1 MKRLS
6 LVVLLVITTIWC
18 IPMFLLD
25 TPKKQCYNVS
35 VGSRTTSI
43 DYLVKDKRIANAIKK
58 TKYPYT
64 LAAIAKQETGGTFD
78 PNTVGDKG
86 KSFGLYQ
93 IQERHWGKFDK
104 SIEGQT
110 KKAEEIL
117 DELVK
122 EHGYNKAVE
131 RYNGSGKQARAYRK
145 DVLATVRKL
154 RRIDSDG

>member
-1 MKRLS
+1 MKKIT
-6 LVVLLVITTIWC
+6 VAFLLIILAIWC
-18 IPMFLLD
+18 TPIFLLD
-25 TPKKQCYNVS
+25 HKPKSCYIVS
-35 VGSRTTSI
+35 GGRGTNSI
-43 DYLVKDKRIANAIKK
+43 DSLVKDKRIANAIKK

-131 RYNGSGKQARAYRK
+131 RYNGSGRMARTYRAN
-145 DVLATVRKL
+145 VLKTVSLL
-154 RRIDSDG
+154 RRQDG

>member
-1 MKRLS
+1 MKKIT
-6 LVVLLVITTIWC
+6 VAFLLIILAIWC
-18 IPMFLLD
+18 TPIFLLD
-25 TPKKQCYNVS
+25 HKPKSCYIVRGGRGTN
-35 VGSRTTSI
+35 SI
-43 DYLVKDKRIANAIKK
+43 DSLVKDKRIANAIKK

-110 KKAEEIL
+110 KKAEQIL
-117 DELVK
+117 DELIK

>member
-1 MKRLS
+1 MKKIT
-6 LVVLLVITTIWC
+6 VAFLLIILAIWC
-18 IPMFLLD
+18 TPIFLLD
-25 TPKKQCYNVS
+25 HKPKSCYIVS
-35 VGSRTTSI
+35 GGRGTNSI
-43 DYLVKDKRIANAIKK
+43 DSLVKDKRIANAIKK

-117 DELVK
+117 DKLVK

-131 RYNGSGKQARAYRK
+131 RYNGSGRMARAYRAN
-145 DVLATVRKL
+145 VLKTVSLL
-154 RRIDSDG
+154 RRQDG

>member
-1 MKRLS
+1 MKKIT
-6 LVVLLVITTIWC
+6 VAFLLMILAIWC
-18 IPMFLLD
+18 TPIFLLD
-25 TPKKQCYNVS
+25 SKPKVCYNIS
-35 VGSRTTSI
+35 IGVGTNSI
-43 DYLVKDKRIANAIKK
+43 DSLVKDKRIANAIKK

-110 KKAEEIL
+110 KKAEQIL
-117 DELVK
+117 DELIK